1 MQELQKQGVL
11 RSIGVSNYDVAL
23 LEEVVNLGG
32 APPQVTSAL
41 QNGTI
46 SFSKVN
52 QVLITPRYPQND
64 LLRVAFELGMHLQVF
79 QRTWSRIF
87 ISSLFFCTRYN
98 QKPPPTQAYSSLGS
112 SSQSALMR
120 NSLVNSIGRNLDV
133 SPAQVADL
141 LYIGH
146 FFRKFFN
153 KTSQTQGSLALGNPA
168 RPQCASKVHK
178 VNYNSFHCKKV

>member
-1 MQELQKQGVL
+1 MQ
-11 RSIGVSNYDVAL
+11 RSKCKGKRSSRWVTNY
-23 LEEVVNLGG
+23 
-32 APPQVTSAL
+32 
-41 QNGTI
+41 
-46 SFSKVN
+46 
-52 QVLITPRYPQND
+52 
-64 LLRVAFELGMHLQVF
+64 
-79 QRTWSRIF
+79 
-87 ISSLFFCTRYN
+87 FCTRYN
-98 QKPPPTQAYSSLGS
+98 QTPLPTQAYSSLGS

-153 KTSQTQGSLALGNPA
+153 MTSQTQGSLALGNPA

-178 VNYNSFHCKKV
+178 VNYNSFHSKKVQLTIFQKLPVMAKWSTWVFPFRSPCSTAGWTRLLNYELIIDYEIMKDM